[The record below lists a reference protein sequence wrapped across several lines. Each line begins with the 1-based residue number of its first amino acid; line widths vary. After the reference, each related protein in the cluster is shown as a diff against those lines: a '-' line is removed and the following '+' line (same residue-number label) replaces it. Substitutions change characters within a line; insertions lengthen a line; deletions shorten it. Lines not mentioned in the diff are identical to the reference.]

1 MSGWFIFALV
11 ASVILIVMALLAPAL
26 SIDGDKLFETRKGPI
41 AVWIVVLLVI
51 GGLLFISA
59 ATIVPTRSVGVATA
73 FGKPSNKPLSNGF
86 HLVAPWKSVEKLS
99 TATETLNLMGDNK
112 DGNPCVTVRLGNQT
126 TACVDVSVQWNIAD
140 AGVVELYRQY
150 RPRGGEENTFHNI
163 ETNLVKR
170 QVTDAL
176 NVAFS
181 DYDPLA
187 SINGTSDTT
196 QPKLHDLAAEA
207 HDLLQTALHAVVKDG
222 VHIRSIIF
230 TVVHY
235 DPTTQDKLNAYA
247 QALAD
252 TRIAKQRELTAE
264 ATRRANDALAASNA
278 SANPA
283 VLYQNCLDLTER
295 LVKEGKTLPPAWSCG
310 APPTTVVPVTK

>member
-1 MSGWFIFALV
+1 MSGWFIATLV
-11 ASVILIVMALLAPAL
+11 VGIPLLILAIAAPF
-26 SIDGDKLFETRKGPI
+26 IRVDGDPI
-41 AVWIVVLLVI
+41 PWKIITPACVAVVAL
-51 GGLLFISA
+51 LLFISSA
-59 ATIVPTRSVGVATA
+59 FVVPTRSVGVSVA
-73 FGKPSNKPLSNGF
+73 FGKPSAQPLPNGF
-86 HLVAPWKSVEKLS
+86 HLVAPWKTVEKLS
-99 TATETLNLMGDNK
+99 TATQTLNLIGDNK

-140 AGVVELYRQY
+140 EGVVELYRQY
-150 RPRGGEENTFHNI
+150 KPRGGQDDVFHNI

-170 QVTDAL
+170 QITDAL

-187 SINGTSDTT
+187 SINGATDGS

-207 HDLLQTALHAVVKDG
+207 QGLLQAALHSVVRDG
-222 VHIRSIIF
+222 VHIRSVIF
-230 TVVHY
+230 TVVHF

-252 TRIAKQRELTAE
+252 TRIAKQREQTAQ
-264 ATRRANDALAASNA
+264 ATRAANDALAASNA

-310 APPTTVVPVTK
+310 APPTTVVPVK